1 MALRGWRLFGVAG
14 TIFVYVTGILL
25 LSLMSI
31 QHPEQR
37 RIRRSESLRH
47 HELGIINRKP
57 PLQWCTKLRFID
69 NSGKTIKSHEM
80 NRLQTFPG
88 HFVKHRIAIPPSA
101 TLTHSYYSFNRN
113 HIISHNSNNFINN
126 KSHGTSSADIKTSD
140 LVKNNNNNEN
150 RRRFDDSYKSE
161 HEQQKE
167 NSADNEIY
175 KFITEPWPSGRY
187 SAGNTDKSKNFFNNN
202 NKHKD
207 NTNNLA
213 SERNIKNNNNYDHNL
228 VALVSFPGSGNT
240 WLRYLLQQ
248 ATGILTGSVYKDYGL
263 LKSGFPAESISNSS
277 VLVVKTHEWGPNAW
291 GQFSKAILLVRDP
304 KKAIL
309 AEFNRQSGGHV
320 GFANWNQFVANKL
333 WAWEQT
339 NLAWA
344 KNFTGDTLVVYY
356 DKLVDDVEGT
366 LRTILNFIEFPIDE
380 DLLNCALLRQEGI
393 YRRKK
398 RIMPFDPFT
407 PAMHVVIDEKRT
419 EVYAA
424 LGREI

>member
-14 TIFVYVTGILL
+14 TIFIYVTGILL

-37 RIRRSESLRH
+37 RLRRTYQESDPLKT

-57 PLQWCTKLRFID
+57 PLQWCTKLRFLD
-69 NSGKTIKSHEM
+69 NDGDGDRTIQQQK
-80 NRLQTFPG
+80 RFQTFPG
-88 HFVKHRIAIPPSA
+88 HYVKKRIAPNP
-101 TLTHSYYSFNRN
+101 HNRN
-113 HIISHNSNNFINN
+113 YVISHPDHENN
-126 KSHGTSSADIKTSD
+126 SHGAPDAKTSD
-140 LVKNNNNNEN
+140 LK
-150 RRRFDDSYKSE
+150 RFDDSYKSAEQQDE
-161 HEQQKE
+161 HE
-167 NSADNEIY
+167 NAIDNEIY
-175 KFITEPWPSGRY
+175 KFQTEPWPSGAKYDKKLYNRY
-187 SAGNTDKSKNFFNNN
+187 KNDANGL
-202 NKHKD
+202 
-207 NTNNLA
+207 T
-213 SERNIKNNNNYDHNL
+213 
-228 VALVSFPGSGNT
+228 ALVSFPGSGNT

-248 ATGILTGSVYKDYGL
+248 STGILTGSVYKDYGL

-277 VLVVKTHEWGPNAW
+277 VLVIKTHEWGPNAW
-291 GQFSKAILLVRDP
+291 APFSKAILLVRDP

-320 GFANWNQFVANKL
+320 GFASPDRYKRTKGRYWNQFVANKL

-344 KNFTGDTLVVYY
+344 RNFTGDTLVVYY

-366 LRTILNFIEFPIDE
+366 LRAILNFINFPVDE
-380 DLLNCALLRQEGI
+380 DLLSCAILRQEGI

-419 EVYAA
+419 EVYGA